1 MLSAF
6 FAAHLFM
13 EFAPSQNKYLAV
25 EMLEELLVNC
35 STKELKKVDDEYNNS
50 EVLEHNEFRML
61 ENFQQEFSI
70 SMRERRQNFS
80 ES

>member
-13 EFAPSQNKYLAV
+13 EFASSQNKYLAV
-25 EMLEELLVNC
+25 KMLEELLVNG
-35 STKELKKVDDEYNNS
+35 SAKELKKVDDEFNDS
-50 EVLEHNEFRML
+50 EALEHNEFRML
-61 ENFQQEFSI
+61 EHFQQEFSI
-70 SMRERRQNFS
+70 STRERGQNFS

>member
-1 MLSAF
+1 
-6 FAAHLFM
+6 M
-13 EFAPSQNKYLAV
+13 EFASSQNKYLAV

-35 STKELKKVDDEYNNS
+35 SAKELKKVNDEFNDF
-50 EVLEHNEFRML
+50 EVLKHNEFRML

-70 SMRERRQNFS
+70 SRRERGQNFS